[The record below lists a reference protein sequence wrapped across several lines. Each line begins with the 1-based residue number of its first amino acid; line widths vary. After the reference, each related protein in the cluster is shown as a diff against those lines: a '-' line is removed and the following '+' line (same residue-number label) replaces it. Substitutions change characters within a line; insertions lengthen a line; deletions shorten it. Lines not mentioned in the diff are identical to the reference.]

1 MINLNPDLISKDGKP
16 MFAVIP
22 YEQFLAIK
30 EMLEDFQDLQ
40 DLRAA
45 KQEEYNQPAIVLND
59 VKQLLGL
66 WGDLNWSNQV
76 KHIKISQYNKDRKK
90 VVFMAW

>member
-1 MINLNPDLISKDGKP
+1 MFNLNPELITKDGKL

-45 KQEEYNQPAIVLND
+45 KQEEYNQPAIALND
-59 VKQLLGL
+59 VKQML
-66 WGDLNWSNQV
+66 DL
-76 KHIKISQYNKDRKK
+76 
-90 VVFMAW
+90 

>member
-1 MINLNPDLISKDGKP
+1 LLPIVRAIAICVKYNKFLMFNLNPELITKDGKP

-40 DLRAA
+40 DLRVA
-45 KQEEYNQPAIVLND
+45 KQEEYSQPAIALHD
-59 VKQLLGL
+59 VKQMLGL
-66 WGDLNWSNQV
+66 
-76 KHIKISQYNKDRKK
+76 
-90 VVFMAW
+90 

>member
-1 MINLNPDLISKDGKP
+1 MFNLNPELITKDGKP

-40 DLRAA
+40 DLRSA
-45 KQEEYNQPAIVLND
+45 KQEEYNQPVIALND
-59 VKQLLGL
+59 VKQILG
-66 WGDLNWSNQV
+66 V
-76 KHIKISQYNKDRKK
+76 
-90 VVFMAW
+90 

>member
-1 MINLNPDLISKDGKP
+1 MFNLNPKLITKNGKP

-45 KQEEYNQPAIVLND
+45 KQEEYNQPAIALSD
-59 VKQLLGL
+59 VKQMLGL
-66 WGDLNWSNQV
+66 
-76 KHIKISQYNKDRKK
+76 
-90 VVFMAW
+90 

>member
-1 MINLNPDLISKDGKP
+1 MFNLNPELITKDGKP

-40 DLRAA
+40 DLRSA
-45 KQEEYNQPAIVLND
+45 KQEEYNQPAIALND
-59 VKQLLGL
+59 VKQMLGL
-66 WGDLNWSNQV
+66 
-76 KHIKISQYNKDRKK
+76 
-90 VVFMAW
+90 

>member
-1 MINLNPDLISKDGKP
+1 MFNLNPELITKDGKP

-30 EMLEDFQDLQ
+30 EMLEDLQ
-40 DLRAA
+40 DLKDLRLA
-45 KQEEYNQPAIVLND
+45 KQEAQSQPAIALND

-66 WGDLNWSNQV
+66 
-76 KHIKISQYNKDRKK
+76 
-90 VVFMAW
+90 

>member
-1 MINLNPDLISKDGKP
+1 MKILSFIALNPETKPTNKFIMFNLNPELITKDGKP

-45 KQEEYNQPAIVLND
+45 KQEEYSQPAIALSD

-66 WGDLNWSNQV
+66 
-76 KHIKISQYNKDRKK
+76 
-90 VVFMAW
+90 

>member
-1 MINLNPDLISKDGKP
+1 MFNLNPELITKDGEP

-30 EMLEDFQDLQ
+30 EMLEDLQ
-40 DLRAA
+40 DLKDLRSA
-45 KQEEYNQPAIVLND
+45 KQEAQSQPAIAFND

-66 WGDLNWSNQV
+66 
-76 KHIKISQYNKDRKK
+76 
-90 VVFMAW
+90 

>member
-1 MINLNPDLISKDGKP
+1 MLNLNPELITKDGKP

-40 DLRAA
+40 DLR
-45 KQEEYNQPAIVLND
+45 
-59 VKQLLGL
+59 
-66 WGDLNWSNQV
+66 
-76 KHIKISQYNKDRKK
+76 
-90 VVFMAW
+90 

>member
-1 MINLNPDLISKDGKP
+1 

-30 EMLEDFQDLQ
+30 EMLEDFHDLQ

-45 KQEEYNQPAIVLND
+45 KQEEYNQPAIALND

-66 WGDLNWSNQV
+66 
-76 KHIKISQYNKDRKK
+76 
-90 VVFMAW
+90 

>member
-1 MINLNPDLISKDGKP
+1 

-66 WGDLNWSNQV
+66 
-76 KHIKISQYNKDRKK
+76 
-90 VVFMAW
+90 

>member
-1 MINLNPDLISKDGKP
+1 MLNLNPELITKDGKS

-22 YEQFLAIK
+22 CEQFLAIK

-45 KQEEYNQPAIVLND
+45 KQEEYNQPAIALND
-59 VKQLLGL
+59 LKQMLGL
-66 WGDLNWSNQV
+66 WDFS
-76 KHIKISQYNKDRKK
+76 
-90 VVFMAW
+90 

>member
-1 MINLNPDLISKDGKP
+1 MFNLNPKLITKNGKP

-45 KQEEYNQPAIVLND
+45 KQEEYNQPAIALSD
-59 VKQLLGL
+59 VKQML
-66 WGDLNWSNQV
+66 DL
-76 KHIKISQYNKDRKK
+76 
-90 VVFMAW
+90 

>member
-1 MINLNPDLISKDGKP
+1 MLNLNPELITKDGKP

-45 KQEEYNQPAIVLND
+45 
-59 VKQLLGL
+59 
-66 WGDLNWSNQV
+66 
-76 KHIKISQYNKDRKK
+76 R
-90 VVFMAW
+90 